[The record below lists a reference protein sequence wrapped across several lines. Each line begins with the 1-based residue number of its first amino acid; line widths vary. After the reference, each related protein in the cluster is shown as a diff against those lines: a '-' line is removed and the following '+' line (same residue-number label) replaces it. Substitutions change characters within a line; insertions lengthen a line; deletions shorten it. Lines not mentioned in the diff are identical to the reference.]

1 VHNRVHRRRPHF
13 GSYREALRTKSSR
26 PNVLALGLVDDRGPD
41 AQPDYTRHLVVTLYI
56 LDGHHKI
63 AAAAQAALAMQFLI
77 LLPHTFLGRAS
88 RGLVDRGVTFSQ
100 GIAVG
105 P

>member
-1 VHNRVHRRRPHF
+1 
-13 GSYREALRTKSSR
+13 
-26 PNVLALGLVDDRGPD
+26 
-41 AQPDYTRHLVVTLYI
+41 VTLYI

-63 AAAAQAALAMQFLI
+63 AAAAQAALAVQFLI
-77 LLPHTFLGRAS
+77 FLPHTFLS
-88 RGLVDRGVTFSQ
+88 RDQRKLVERGVTFLQ

>member
-1 VHNRVHRRRPHF
+1 MF
-13 GSYREALRTKSSR
+13 
-26 PNVLALGLVDDRGPD
+26 LVDDCGPD

-56 LDGHHKI
+56 LAGHHQI
-63 AAAAQAALAMQFLI
+63 ATAAQTALAMRFLI
-77 LLPHTFLGRAS
+77 LLPHTFPGRDS

>member
-1 VHNRVHRRRPHF
+1 MHNRVHRRRPHF

-26 PNVLALGLVDDRGPD
+26 PNVLALGLVDDRGLD

-56 LDGHHKI
+56 LGGHHKI

-77 LLPHTFLGRAS
+77 LLPHTFLGRDS

>member
-1 VHNRVHRRRPHF
+1 
-13 GSYREALRTKSSR
+13 
-26 PNVLALGLVDDRGPD
+26 
-41 AQPDYTRHLVVTLYI
+41 VTLYI
-56 LDGHHKI
+56 LDGHHKT
-63 AAAAQAALAMQFLI
+63 AAAAQAALAVQFLI
-77 LLPHTFLGRAS
+77 LLPHTFLGRHS